1 MREENSEIKFLGLG
15 QILLAS
21 FLVFVLLAVTLIKK
35 VWSWAPFDFISGI
48 LSVALLIT
56 FMLIVQPF
64 AKKFEGNPVEA
75 LKFISAFL
83 FSLILISFVFKNL
96 INVTKQDNI
105 VVPSLYGDV
114 VMTNLFSVIYIFLVA
129 VVFSIFMKVL
139 FLGRGREVKVKFILT
154 LAFFAIYLSFT
165 DLFESLSKML
175 RAVVF
180 EPGIAMIILLFLF
193 MWISI
198 RIPWVISLRKREKYL
213 VLLFSS
219 LTFIFVIFHGSPL
232 ITGGGA
238 EALRFYS
245 PLLFSFAHYYFD
257 IFIGVYSFFVFVS
270 TIFHLPTTEIY
281 ERKVAELSTLQNIG
295 KLVAQMLD
303 IREFSE
309 TALKIAME
317 ITNSKSALIEIK
329 LAENEIIHRGIGT
342 DTEKLKEIT
351 ADKNLDKHLVV
362 NFDDGDVLIA
372 PLIAHGKT
380 SGYLSLM
387 KKEGGFDADTLN
399 LALAFADQIAIGVE
413 NYKLVMESIEKE
425 RLLREF
431 ELARQIQKKLLPGVL
446 PKSNKFEMS
455 ALSSPAFEVGGDY
468 YDFVVHKDG
477 NLSFIVADVSGKG
490 VSAAFYMAEIKGIFQ
505 SISKIYK
512 NPTEFLLAFND
523 AVYGHV
529 DKKFFITLIYAY
541 FDVKNGS
548 IQIARAGHLPP
559 IFVRGKKVEF
569 LKPPGPG
576 IGLME
581 TKMFERYIK
590 PVKLK
595 LEKDDLLIFYSD
607 GVIEAMNKSWEEFGY
622 NRFADFVLKISE
634 KETDKITRL
643 IFEEIEKYREG
654 EQTFADDLTILAIKW
669 KK

>member
-1 MREENSEIKFLGLG
+1 MREENSEIKFWGIG

-21 FLVFVLLAVTLIKK
+21 FLVFILLAVTLIKK
-35 VWSWAPFDFISGI
+35 VWSWQPLDFISGI

-56 FMLIVQPF
+56 FILIVQPF
-64 AKKFEGNPVEA
+64 AKKFERNPVEGF
-75 LKFISAFL
+75 KFISVFL
-83 FSLILISFVFKNL
+83 VSLVLISFVFKNL
-96 INVTKQDNI
+96 INVTRQDNT
-105 VVPSLYGDV
+105 VVPSLYSDV
-114 VMTNLFSVIYIFLVA
+114 VMTNLFSLIYIFLIA
-129 VVFSIFMKVL
+129 VIFSIFMKIL
-139 FLGRGREVKVKFILT
+139 FLSRGREVEIKFIIT
-154 LAFFAIYLSFT
+154 LAFFTFYQSFSVI
-165 DLFESLSKML
+165 ESLTEML
-175 RAVVF
+175 KPAIL
-180 EPGIAMIILLFLF
+180 PQILLIVQFFLF
-193 MWISI
+193 MWVSV
-198 RIPWVISLRKREKYL
+198 RIPWVISLRKREKHFI
-213 VLLFSS
+213 LLFSF
-219 LTFIFVIFHGSPL
+219 LTFVSAILLGSPL

-238 EALRFYS
+238 EAMRFYS

-257 IFIGVYSFFVFVS
+257 TFLGIYSFFVFVS

-309 TALKIAME
+309 TAMKIAME
-317 ITNSKSALIEIK
+317 ITNSKSAWIEIK
-329 LAENEIIHRGIGT
+329 LSENETICSGIGT
-342 DTEKLKEIT
+342 EIEKLKEIT
-351 ADKNLDKHLVV
+351 GNKNLDKHLIV
-362 NFDDGDVLIA
+362 NFDDADVLIA
-372 PLIAHGKT
+372 PIVARGKT
-380 SGYLSLM
+380 FGFLSLM
-387 KKEGGFDADTLN
+387 RDKGGFDADMLN

-431 ELARQIQKKLLPGVL
+431 ELARQIQKKLLPGAL
-446 PKSNKFEMS
+446 PKSSRFEMS

-468 YDFVVHKDG
+468 YDFVIHDDG
-477 NLSFIVADVSGKG
+477 NMSFIVADVSGKG
-490 VSAAFYMAEIKGIFQ
+490 VSAAFYMAEIKGIFR

-512 NPTEFLLAFND
+512 SPTDFLLAFND

-541 FDVKNGS
+541 FDVKNAS

-559 IFVRGKKVEF
+559 IFVRDKMIKF

-581 TKMFERYIK
+581 TKMFERYVK

-595 LEKDDLLIFYSD
+595 LKKDDLLIFYSD

-622 NRFADFVLKISE
+622 SRLADFVLRISSE
-634 KETDKITRL
+634 ETDRITRL
-643 IFEEIEKYREG
+643 IFDEIEKYREG
-654 EQTFADDLTILAIKW
+654 EQTFTDDLTVLAIKW